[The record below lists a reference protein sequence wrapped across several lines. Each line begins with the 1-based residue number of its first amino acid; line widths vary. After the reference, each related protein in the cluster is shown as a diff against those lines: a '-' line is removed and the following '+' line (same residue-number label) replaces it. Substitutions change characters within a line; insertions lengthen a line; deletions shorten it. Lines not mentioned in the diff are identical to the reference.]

1 MKKFLAVI
9 LIIIFVL
16 VTAIFLSWIY
26 RTSLT
31 AYFISKQL
39 NGVPVNI
46 ESMEFSKDNLK
57 VRNLFIGNP
66 PQSKTATALESQL
79 IDVDAT
85 LQELRGKRLT
95 IEGIT
100 VDNSLLAIEF
110 YNQSGTE
117 NNWSYMLNGD
127 DEKEKDTNGKEYL
140 IKRLTL
146 KNLTVQVTKMDGS
159 VTRYPTL
166 EKLEFYNISNET
178 GFPIKDI
185 EKAIFNTVLKSIFQ
199 RFGLDNLLKSLDPA
213 EWVPGIL
220 PFFGKEES
228 EKTDEKSVANL

>member
-16 VTAIFLSWIY
+16 VTVVFLSWIY

-31 AYFISKQL
+31 SYFISKQL

-57 VRNLFIGNP
+57 VKNLFIGNP

-85 LQELRGKRLT
+85 LQEIRGKRLT

-100 VDNSLLAIEF
+100 VDDSLLAIEF

-127 DEKEKDTNGKEYL
+127 EEKEKD
-140 IKRLTL
+140 
-146 KNLTVQVTKMDGS
+146 
-159 VTRYPTL
+159 
-166 EKLEFYNISNET
+166 
-178 GFPIKDI
+178 
-185 EKAIFNTVLKSIFQ
+185 
-199 RFGLDNLLKSLDPA
+199 
-213 EWVPGIL
+213 
-220 PFFGKEES
+220 
-228 EKTDEKSVANL
+228 